1 MLPALLKN
9 IATLIESFQ
18 ELVAVCNIHMK
29 CIHLFIATS
38 RVCECV
44 LGSSQMRHKIETTSR
59 QLTDNTH
66 TPTQKDFWA

>member
-1 MLPALLKN
+1 MSPSLLKN
-9 IATLIESFQ
+9 NATLIKSFQ

-44 LGSSQMRHKIETTSR
+44 LGTSQMRHKIETTSR

-66 TPTQKDFWA
+66 SYTNT